1 MKSKM
6 LWSITLIVIFIVAA
20 SFKFFQEPKPW
31 PVPDKYNKMA
41 NPVKADAASLN
52 AGKAIWTKHC
62 QSCHGK
68 TGKGDGTKAAEL
80 DTHPGDF
87 TMASVQAETDGA
99 FYYKIVEGRK
109 DMPSFKK
116 KIPDEEDIW
125 NVVNYMREFK
135 K

>member
-6 LWSITLIVIFIVAA
+6 FGVFTLILIFIVAA
-20 SFKFFQEPKPW
+20 SFTFFQQPKPW
-31 PVPDKYNKMA
+31 PVPDKYNNMP
-41 NPVKADAASLN
+41 NPVKADAASVN
-52 AGKAIWTKHC
+52 AGKAIWVKHC

-68 TGKGDGTKAAEL
+68 SGKGDGTKAAEL
-80 DTHPGDF
+80 DTKPGDF

-99 FYYKIVEGRK
+99 FFYKITEGRK

-125 NVVNYMREFK
+125 NVINYIRTFK

>member
-6 LWSITLIVIFIVAA
+6 MIALTSIVIFMVAA
-20 SFKFFQEPKPW
+20 SFTVLNQQQPW
-31 PVPDKYNKMA
+31 TVPDSFNKKV
-41 NPVKADAASLN
+41 NPVKADAASIN
-52 AGKAIWTKHC
+52 TGKALWAKNC

-68 TGKGDGTKAAEL
+68 SGKGDGTKAATL

-87 TMASVQAETDGA
+87 TAAETQGESDGA
-99 FYYKIVEGRK
+99 LFYKTMEGRK

-125 NVVNYMREFK
+125 ALVNYIRTFK

>member
-6 LWSITLIVIFIVAA
+6 LGVITLVIIFIVAA

-31 PVPDKYNKMA
+31 PVPDKYNKMP
-41 NPVKADAASLN
+41 NPVKNEAASIS
-52 AGKAIWTKHC
+52 AGKAIWAKHC

-87 TMASVQAETDGA
+87 TQASTQSETDGA
-99 FYYKIVEGRK
+99 LFYKTSEGRK

-125 NVVNYMREFK
+125 NVINYIRTFK

>member
-6 LWSITLIVIFIVAA
+6 MIVLTSIVIFIVAA
-20 SFKFFQEPKPW
+20 SFTVLNQQTPW
-31 PVPDKYNKMA
+31 TVPDSFNKKA
-41 NPVKADAASLN
+41 NPVKADAASIN
-52 AGKAIWTKHC
+52 TGKALWAKHC

-68 TGKGDGTKAAEL
+68 SGKGDGTKAAKL

-87 TMASVQAETDGA
+87 TTAETQAETDGA
-99 FYYKIVEGRK
+99 LFYKTMEGRK

-125 NVVNYMREFK
+125 SLVNYIRTFK